1 MRILHI
7 SDLHVEPAPEER
19 LPGLM
24 ASLDRDREPLRRV
37 GAELMIVSGD
47 LTTYGSSRPE
57 HLALAREWLDSLDV
71 PYLAVPGNHDLGPSP
86 DRGARSPV
94 QEAYEDLPYAST
106 GYGRTFGADPLE
118 VCDLGRLRV
127 VGVGVREDDPDG
139 VLPRLAETLAADPR
153 PVILVGHYPL
163 VPTRDPKPHEEFGS
177 EAFVPRTGVALLDLI
192 RRHPNVRLYACGHV
206 HVTSVRPLAPH
217 CTQVTAGSLGQGAS
231 TYRVYDVDAG
241 RPHLRHRAGCRP
253 AGVLAHR
260 GSPPVRGVL
269 PRNRHRTFRPSQ
281 LVTCPGK
288 GCCLFARHRVRS
300 GVHEEGGGP
309 THA

>member
-24 ASLDRDREPLRRV
+24 ASLDRDRDPLRRV
-37 GAELMIVSGD
+37 GADLMIVSGD

-57 HLALAREWLDSLDV
+57 HLALAREWLDGLDV

-94 QEAYEDLPYAST
+94 QEAYEDVPYGRT
-106 GYGRTFGADPLE
+106 GYGRTFGTDPVE
-118 VCDLGRLRV
+118 VRDLGQLRV
-127 VGVGVREDDPDG
+127 VGFGVREDDPDG
-139 VLPRLAETLAADPR
+139 VLPRLAETLAADTR

-177 EAFVPRTGVALLDLI
+177 EAFVPRTGAALLDLI
-192 RRHPNVRLYACGHV
+192 RRQPNVRLYACGHV

-231 TYRVYDVDAG
+231 TYRVYDVDSSGLTYATALGAG
-241 RPHLRHRAGCRP
+241 PLGFWHTVDPNLSGEFSL
-253 AGVLAHR
+253 GT
-260 GSPPVRGVL
+260 G
-269 PRNRHRTFRPSQ
+269 TE
-281 LVTCPGK
+281 
-288 GCCLFARHRVRS
+288 RS
-300 GVHEEGGGP
+300 GRLIW
-309 THA
+309 